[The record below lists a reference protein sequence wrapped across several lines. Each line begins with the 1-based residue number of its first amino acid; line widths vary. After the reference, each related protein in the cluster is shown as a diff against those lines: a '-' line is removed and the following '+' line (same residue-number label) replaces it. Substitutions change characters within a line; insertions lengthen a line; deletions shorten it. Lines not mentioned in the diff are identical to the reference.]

1 MNEIDETLKE
11 DSSPIEDDK
20 PKRKSK
26 KKPIASVKVT
36 AYFTL
41 EHLINSKTHIP
52 KDFLTQLDQFD
63 SERIELMLEKGI
75 IKRVDSVTLDD
86 TPILEGYRHLLT
98 VNGYVDAVAVYY
110 ADDNILIDLL
120 DIPIAR
126 VTYIKSELF
135 AQLLRKIRG

>member
-1 MNEIDETLKE
+1 MNENIEDTNEEIIDEIKKE
-11 DSSPIEDDK
+11 ARK
-20 PKRKSK
+20 PKK
-26 KKPIASVKVT
+26 KTIVPIKVT

-41 EHLINSKTHIP
+41 EYLINSKTHIP

-63 SERIELMLEKGI
+63 SDRIELMLEKKI
-75 IKRVDSVTLDD
+75 IKLVDSIPLDD
-86 TPILEGYRHLLT
+86 IPILADYRSLLN
-98 VNGYVDAVAVYY
+98 VNGYVNAVAVYY

-126 VTYIKSELF
+126 VMYIKSELF